1 MIIREAMAGDVAN
14 VIEDQSGLLAR
25 RWAEYAPDLLKV
37 EAEGLGGAQE
47 DGNAG
52 SGHIEAFGDHI
63 DGHQN
68 LHQTGAK
75 VCNDLIAVDGSTK
88 E

>member
-1 MIIREAMAGDVAN
+1 MIIWETMAGDIAN
-14 VIEDQSGLLAR
+14 VVEDQRSLLAR
-25 RWAEYAPDLLKV
+25 CWAEHAPDLLEV

-63 DGHQN
+63 DGHQY
-68 LHQTGAK
+68 LH
-75 VCNDLIAVDGSTK
+75 
-88 E
+88 